1 MSQIQKFLLGILL
14 TLGLVLG
21 AHAQDK
27 QVDYRLGAGD
37 SIKISVFQNPDLTV
51 ETRVA
56 ESGVV
61 TYPLIGGVQL
71 GGLSIADA
79 ERAIATKL
87 REGGFVQ
94 KPQVNILLVQVKGN
108 QVSVLG
114 LVNRPG
120 RYPIETGNT
129 RVSDMLATA
138 GGALTQGVVTTAGI
152 TVGSDVAIL
161 TGIRQGKPFRKEIDV
176 PAIFLSGKSDLDITV
191 AGGDVIYVHRAP
203 VFYIYGEVQR
213 AGSYRLERDMT
224 VLQGLA
230 QGGGL
235 TLRGTERGLRIQR
248 RGPTG
253 EMLVISPEKS
263 DAIQPDD
270 VLYVQESFF

>member
-1 MSQIQKFLLGILL
+1 MNQLHRFFLAILF
-14 TLGLVLG
+14 TLGLAAG
-21 AHAQDK
+21 AHAEGSPA
-27 QVDYRLGAGD
+27 DYRLGAGD
-37 SIKISVFQNPDLTV
+37 AIKISVFQNPDLTV

-56 ESGVV
+56 ESGTV
-61 TYPLIGGVQL
+61 TYPLIGAVQL
-71 GGLSIADA
+71 GDLTIAEA
-79 ERAIATKL
+79 ELAIASKL

-94 KPQVNILLVQVKGN
+94 RPQVNILLMQVRGN

-114 LVNRPG
+114 MVNRPG

-138 GGALTQGVVTTAGI
+138 GGAMPSGTTGGGA
-152 TVGSDVAIL
+152 DVLIL
-161 TGIRQGKPFRKEIDV
+161 TGVRDGKAFRKEIDI
-176 PAIFLSGKSDLDITV
+176 PDLFINSSAERDIPV

-213 AGSYRLERDMT
+213 AGSYRLERNMT

-235 TLRGTERGLRIQR
+235 TIRGTERGLRIHR
-248 RGPTG
+248 LGTDSKVSV
-253 EMLVISPEKS
+253 LTPEKT
-263 DAIQPDD
+263 DRIQAND

>member
-1 MSQIQKFLLGILL
+1 MKLKQYVLGLLL
-14 TLGLVLG
+14 TLGLVMG
-21 AHAQDK
+21 SQVQAQ
-27 QVDYRLGAGD
+27 QGDYRLGAGD
-37 SIKISVFQNPDLTV
+37 AIKISVFQNPDLTV

-56 ESGVV
+56 ESGAV
-61 TYPLIGGVQL
+61 TYPLIGSVPL

-79 ERAIATKL
+79 EQAIARKL

-94 KPQVNILLVQVKGN
+94 KPQVNILLVQVRGN

-114 LVNRPG
+114 MVNRPG

-138 GGALTQGVVTTAGI
+138 GGAIPAGAIAGGADTVILAGI
-152 TVGSDVAIL
+152 
-161 TGIRQGKPFRKEIDV
+161 REGKPFRTEIDI
-176 PAIFLSGKSDLDITV
+176 PALFMGSGTEQDIPV
-191 AGGDVIYVHRAP
+191 NGGDVLYVHRAP

-213 AGSYRLERDMT
+213 AGAYRLERNMT

-235 TLRGTERGLRIQR
+235 TIRGTERGLRIHR
-248 RGPTG
+248 RIPDGK
-253 EMLVISPEKS
+253 VQIISPEKS
-263 DAIQPDD
+263 DAIKADD

>member
-1 MSQIQKFLLGILL
+1 MRNLHNFLLGLLL
-14 TLGLVLG
+14 TLGVAFG
-21 AHAQDK
+21 IQAEEA
-27 QVDYRLGAGD
+27 DYRLGAGD
-37 SIKISVFQNPDLTV
+37 AIKISVFQNPDLTV

-56 ESGVV
+56 ESGLV

-71 GGLSIADA
+71 GGLSLAAAEKAIAD
-79 ERAIATKL
+79 KL

-94 KPQVNILLVQVKGN
+94 RPQVNILLMQVRGN

-129 RVSDMLATA
+129 RVSDMLANA
-138 GGALTQGVVTTAGI
+138 GGAITSGTVASGAV
-152 TVGSDVAIL
+152 TVGADVAII
-161 TGIRQGKPFRKEIDV
+161 TGIRQGKPFRQEIDV
-176 PAIFLSGKSDLDITV
+176 PAIFLNAQKELDITV

-203 VFYIYGEVQR
+203 VYYIYGEVQR
-213 AGSYRLERDMT
+213 AGSYRLERNMT

-235 TLRGTERGLRIQR
+235 TVRGTERGLRIHR
-248 RGPTG
+248 RNPNG
-253 EMLVISPEKS
+253 EVQIIAPEKS
-263 DAIQPDD
+263 DLLRADD
-270 VLYVQESFF
+270 VLYVQESLF

>member
-1 MSQIQKFLLGILL
+1 MRILQKICLGILL
-14 TLGLVLG
+14 SIGLSLG
-21 AHAQDK
+21 AQAED
-27 QVDYRLGAGD
+27 VDYRLGAGD
-37 SIKISVFQNPDLTV
+37 AIKISVFQNPDLTV

-56 ESGVV
+56 ESGLV
-61 TYPLIGGVQL
+61 TYPLVGAVQL
-71 GGLSIADA
+71 GGLSIAAA
-79 ERAIATKL
+79 ERAIADKL
-87 REGGFVQ
+87 RAGGFVQ
-94 KPQVNILLVQVKGN
+94 KPQVNILLMQVRGN

-129 RVSDMLATA
+129 RLSDMLATA
-138 GGALTQGVVTTAGI
+138 GGAITSGAVSSSAV
-152 TVGSDVAIL
+152 TVGTDVAIV

-176 PAIFLSGKSDLDITV
+176 PAIFLKGQPDLDITV

-203 VFYIYGEVQR
+203 VYYIYGEVQR

-235 TLRGTERGLRIQR
+235 TMRGTERGLRIHR
-248 RGPTG
+248 RGPDGTI
-253 EMLVISPEKS
+253 EVITPEKFELLR
-263 DAIQPDD
+263 ADD
-270 VLYVQESFF
+270 VLYVQESLF

>member
-1 MSQIQKFLLGILL
+1 MRILNTFLLGLL
-14 TLGLVLG
+14 LSLSLVLG
-21 AHAQDK
+21 ANAEDL
-27 QVDYRLGAGD
+27 DYRLGAGD
-37 SIKISVFQNPDLTV
+37 AIKISVFQNPDLTV
-51 ETRVA
+51 ETRVS

-61 TYPLIGGVQL
+61 TYPLIGAVQL
-71 GGLSIADA
+71 GGLSIAGA
-79 ERAIATKL
+79 EKAVADKL

-94 KPQVNILLVQVKGN
+94 KPQVNILLMQVRGN

-138 GGALTQGVVTTAGI
+138 GGAITTGSVSSTGVTAG
-152 TVGSDVAIL
+152 SDIAIV
-161 TGIRQGKPFRKEIDV
+161 TGVRQGTPFRKEIDV
-176 PAIFLSGKSDLDITV
+176 PAIFLSGQADLDINV

-203 VFYIYGEVQR
+203 MFYIYGEVQR
-213 AGSYRLERDMT
+213 AGSYRLERGMT

-235 TLRGTERGLRIQR
+235 TIRGTERGLRIHR
-248 RGPTG
+248 RGADGKVVVMT
-253 EMLVISPEKS
+253 PEKFEP
-263 DAIQPDD
+263 IQADD
-270 VLYVQESFF
+270 VLYVQESLF

>member
-1 MSQIQKFLLGILL
+1 
-14 TLGLVLG
+14 
-21 AHAQDK
+21 
-27 QVDYRLGAGD
+27 
-37 SIKISVFQNPDLTV
+37 
-51 ETRVA
+51 
-56 ESGVV
+56 
-61 TYPLIGGVQL
+61 LIGAVQL
-71 GGLSIADA
+71 GSLTIAEA
-79 ERAIATKL
+79 EQQIANKL

-94 KPQVNILLVQVKGN
+94 KPQINILLLQVKGN

-129 RVSDMLATA
+129 RVTDMLANA
-138 GGALTQGVVTTAGI
+138 GGAVSIGADI
-152 TVGSDVAIL
+152 AIIS
-161 TGIRQGKPFRKEIDV
+161 GIREGKPFRKEIDS
-176 PAIFLSGKSDLDITV
+176 PAMFLDGNTQLDITV

-235 TLRGTERGLRIQR
+235 TPRGTERGLRIHR
-248 RGPTG
+248 R
-253 EMLVISPEKS
+253 SPDGSIQVLSPGKS
-263 DAIQPDD
+263 DSLRADD

>member
-1 MSQIQKFLLGILL
+1 MRILQKICLGILL
-14 TLGLVLG
+14 SIGLSLG
-21 AHAQDK
+21 AQAED
-27 QVDYRLGAGD
+27 VDYRLGAGD
-37 SIKISVFQNPDLTV
+37 AIKISVFQNPDLTV

-56 ESGVV
+56 ESGLV
-61 TYPLIGGVQL
+61 TYPLVGAVQL
-71 GGLSIADA
+71 GGLSIAAA
-79 ERAIATKL
+79 EKAIADKL
-87 REGGFVQ
+87 RAGGFVQ
-94 KPQVNILLVQVKGN
+94 KPQVNILLMQVRGN

-129 RVSDMLATA
+129 RLSDMLATA
-138 GGALTQGVVTTAGI
+138 GGAITSGAVSSSAVTIGT
-152 TVGSDVAIL
+152 DVAIV

-176 PAIFLSGKSDLDITV
+176 PAIFLKGQPDLDITV

-203 VFYIYGEVQR
+203 VYYIYGEVQR

-235 TLRGTERGLRIQR
+235 TMRGTERGLRIHR
-248 RGPTG
+248 RGPDGTI
-253 EMLVISPEKS
+253 EVITPEKFELLR
-263 DAIQPDD
+263 ADD
-270 VLYVQESFF
+270 VLYVQESLF